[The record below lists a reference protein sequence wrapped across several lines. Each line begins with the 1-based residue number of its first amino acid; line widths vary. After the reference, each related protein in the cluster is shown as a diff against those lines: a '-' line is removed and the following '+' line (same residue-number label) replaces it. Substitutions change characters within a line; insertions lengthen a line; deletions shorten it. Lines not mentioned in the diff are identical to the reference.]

1 MTLKV
6 TGGAAALFELLD
18 DIVTITVIVELEM
31 AVIDVISLEG
41 NTVDELDVVPRFGAS
56 VEMPTSTEREVELL
70 LLEPALVLVALS
82 VLRLLELE
90 GLAVRVVKLLRYDI
104 VLLERNTP
112 VVYVYDILTL
122 EFDRH
127 EAGIVKQQG
136 SPVVDVLV
144 GTKTPE

>member
-18 DIVTITVIVELEM
+18 DIVPTTVIMELEM
-31 AVIDVISLEG
+31 TVTDVISLKG
-41 NTVDELDVVPRFGAS
+41 NSVDELDVVPRFGAS
-56 VEMPTSTEREVELL
+56 VETPTFTERDVELL
-70 LLEPALVLVALS
+70 LLELDLVLVVLN

-90 GLAVRVVKLLRYDI
+90 GVAVLVVKLLRYDI
-104 VLLERNTP
+104 VLLERKTP
-112 VVYVYDILTL
+112 VVYVYDILML